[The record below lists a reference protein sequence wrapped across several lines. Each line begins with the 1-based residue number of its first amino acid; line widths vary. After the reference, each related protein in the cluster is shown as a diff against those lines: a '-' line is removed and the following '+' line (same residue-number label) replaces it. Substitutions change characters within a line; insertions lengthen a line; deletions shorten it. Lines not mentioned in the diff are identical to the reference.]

1 MKNVQVLDCTL
12 RDGGRIINCKFED
25 MTIYNIANELT
36 ESGIDIVELGFLRST
51 ELVNY
56 DGNSTFFTD
65 VSQMSRFIPQNKKNT
80 TYVAFIDYNMY
91 NFEDLKEVET
101 YFNYNTTGHKYVRK
115 YFKSSKSKKYKEKNC
130 CQL

>member
-91 NFEDLKEVET
+91 NFEDLKECD
-101 YFNYNTTGHKYVRK
+101 NTSVTGIRVG
-115 YFKSSKSKKYKEKNC
+115 FTKKQYLEDIAIIYRI
-130 CQL
+130 L

>member
-65 VSQMSRFIPQNKKNT
+65 VSQR
-80 TYVAFIDYNMY
+80 
-91 NFEDLKEVET
+91 
-101 YFNYNTTGHKYVRK
+101 
-115 YFKSSKSKKYKEKNC
+115 
-130 CQL
+130 

>member
-91 NFEDLKEVET
+91 NFEDLKECD
-101 YFNYNTTGHKYVRK
+101 NTSVTGIRVG
-115 YFKSSKSKKYKEKNC
+115 FTKK
-130 CQL
+130 Q